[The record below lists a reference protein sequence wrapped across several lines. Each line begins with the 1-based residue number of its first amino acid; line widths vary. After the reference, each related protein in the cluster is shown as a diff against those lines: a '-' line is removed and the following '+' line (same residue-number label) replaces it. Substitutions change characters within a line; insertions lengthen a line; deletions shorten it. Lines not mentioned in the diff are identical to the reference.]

1 MERYEVDGILSN
13 LRQYLEGHG
22 INTSRLFHCINPQH
36 IDSNASMKY
45 FDDDRV
51 YCFGCG
57 ASYNLVDVIGIME
70 NLNKSEAF
78 KQTLKYYGKNYYNV
92 RPIQKETKQ
101 NNKNYEKAYNVW
113 QYNLRENQTA
123 NLYLKSR
130 GLDDKTIKKFKI
142 GYNSFDFG
150 DYKLNAVVIPINNH
164 CFTARNILNE
174 EDGIRYYK
182 SKGCQLE
189 IFNSVILKSDIK
201 YCVITEGEFD
211 CLSFESIGI
220 NAISLGSANNIHK
233 FIEQEKSNKITYI
246 LALDNDEAGQNAKNS
261 LIDYFNNNGIKYI
274 VFDNCGYKDANQ
286 ALVENKELF
295 KKSIYDIVNTID
307 NSNNRKNQSNSEM

>member
-1 MERYEVDGILSN
+1 
-13 LRQYLEGHG
+13 
-22 INTSRLFHCINPQH
+22 
-36 IDSNASMKY
+36 MKY

-57 ASYNLVDVIGIME
+57 ASYNLVDVVGIME

-78 KQTLKYYGKNYYNV
+78 KQTLKYYGNNYYNV
-92 RPIQKETKQ
+92 RPIQKEPKQ
-101 NNKNYEKAYNVW
+101 SNKNYEKAYNVW
-113 QYNLRENQTA
+113 QYNLKENPTA
-123 NLYLKSR
+123 YLYLKSR

-189 IFNSVILKSDIK
+189 IFNSEILNSDIK

-233 FIEQEKSNKITYI
+233 FIELEKLNEITYI

-261 LIDYFNNNGIKYI
+261 LIEYFNNNKIKYD

-286 ALVENKELF
+286 ALVSDKELF
-295 KKSIYDIVNTID
+295 QKSITELVLN
-307 NSNNRKNQSNSEM
+307 NSNIRKNQSNSEM

>member
-1 MERYEVDGILSN
+1 MERYEVEGVLSN

-70 NLNKSEAF
+70 NLNKREAF
-78 KQTLKYYGKNYYNV
+78 KQTLNYYGKNYYNV
-92 RPIQKETKQ
+92 RPIQKEPKQ

-113 QYNLRENQTA
+113 RCNLNENPTA
-123 NLYLKSR
+123 KLYLKSR
-130 GLDDKTIKKFKI
+130 GLDDKTIKRFKI

-189 IFNSVILKSDIK
+189 IFNSEILKGDIK

-233 FIEQEKSNKITYI
+233 FIELEKPKEITYI

-261 LIDYFNNNGIKYI
+261 LIEYFNNNKIKYD

-286 ALVENKELF
+286 ALVNDKELF
-295 KKSIYDIVNTID
+295 QKSITELVLN
-307 NSNNRKNQSNSEM
+307 NSNIRKNQSNSEM

>member
-1 MERYEVDGILSN
+1 MERYEVDGVLSN

-70 NLNKSEAF
+70 NLNKREAF
-78 KQTLKYYGKNYYNV
+78 KQTLKYYGNNYYNV

-101 NNKNYEKAYNVW
+101 NNKNYEKAYNIW
-113 QYNLRENQTA
+113 CSNLNENPTA
-123 NLYLKSR
+123 KLYLKSR
-130 GLDDKTIKKFKI
+130 GLDDKTIKRFKI

-150 DYKLNAVVIPINNH
+150 EYKLNAVVIPINNH

-189 IFNSVILKSDIK
+189 IFNSEILKSDIK

-233 FIEQEKSNKITYI
+233 FIELEKLNEITYI

-261 LIDYFNNNGIKYI
+261 LIEYFNNNKIKYD

-286 ALVENKELF
+286 ALVNDKELF
-295 KKSIYDIVNTID
+295 KKTISELVLKNTNI
-307 NSNNRKNQSNSEM
+307 RKNQSNSEL